1 MYICKIKL
9 RTCETYIKR
18 RVWAIYS
25 STQQQILLLSSTRI
39 FYQSTTP
46 PCRPIRMSNSPSIIM
61 RAASTSLRFSSF
73 WTSLGS
79 RTSECYIDLWYLY
92 CDWSVIKPRE
102 RLLDFGKQEQKED
115 WYTRMMPNGRI
126 PVLQDHWNSGKVVW
140 ESNAMLKYIAERYDT
155 ERKFLVDDAD
165 LQTDV
170 DTCEFTL
177 PL

>member
-1 MYICKIKL
+1 
-9 RTCETYIKR
+9 
-18 RVWAIYS
+18 
-25 STQQQILLLSSTRI
+25 
-39 FYQSTTP
+39 
-46 PCRPIRMSNSPSIIM
+46 
-61 RAASTSLRFSSF
+61 
-73 WTSLGS
+73 
-79 RTSECYIDLWYLY
+79 
-92 CDWSVIKPRE
+92 
-102 RLLDFGKQEQKED
+102 
-115 WYTRMMPNGRI
+115 MMPNGRI